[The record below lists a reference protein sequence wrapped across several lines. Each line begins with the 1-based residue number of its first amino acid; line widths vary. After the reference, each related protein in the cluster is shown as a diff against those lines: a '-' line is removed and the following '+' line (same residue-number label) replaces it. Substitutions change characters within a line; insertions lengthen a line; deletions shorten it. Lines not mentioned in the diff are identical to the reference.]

1 MIDELGTAAELSLE
15 SVVTVPVERLVL
27 DRFSPR
33 LIGSSQGMT
42 DEQIIVRLYTGEDL
56 SGLLQ
61 SIAANGYLDIEPL
74 IVAEEGDYLTVL
86 EGNRRLGAIRLFRE
100 PRLADRIFEEEGVR
114 ILLPVFPERQRG
126 GLDTVSVYRVANR
139 EDARSF
145 IGFKHINGAAKWES
159 YAKAIFAANWYRDGG
174 VSLKEIAKM
183 VGDQYNTV
191 KRMVNAIYV
200 LEQAEKENVFHLED
214 RMIPSYNFSHLYTA
228 LSRASYMKFLGL
240 DPAWSK
246 YDPNPEPVPKQ
257 NLPELGEVLRWIYGS
272 RENEIR
278 PVVGSQNPDI
288 EHLGEVLESD
298 EGLGIL
304 RGGGPLS
311 EAHASTLSVGRRF
324 SEALL
329 RARRE
334 GREASNNLRGFDIR
348 EGHLVAIA
356 EDILETVQALHG
368 RMKEKVQRMEKASE

>member
-1 MIDELGTAAELSLE
+1 MIDEFGTAAELPME
-15 SVVTVPVERLVL
+15 SVVTVPVERLAL
-27 DRFSPR
+27 DRFNPR
-33 LIGSSQGMT
+33 LIGSNREMT

-56 SGLLQ
+56 SELLQ
-61 SIAANGYLDIEPL
+61 SISANGYLDIEPL

-100 PRLADRIFEEEGVR
+100 PDLAERVFEEEGSGFPFQHFRNADGTVSTKFR
-114 ILLPVFPERQRG
+114 STGWRTEKTHDLLLGLNTLMASQNG
-126 GLDTVSVYRVANR
+126 GLMPRLFLR
-139 EDARSF
+139 Q
-145 IGFKHINGAAKWES
+145 
-159 YAKAIFAANWYRDGG
+159 WYPDGG

-183 VGDQYNTV
+183 VGDQHNTV

-246 YDPNPEPVPKQ
+246 YDPNPEPVPKE
-257 NLPELGEVLRWIYGS
+257 NLRELGEVLRWIYGS

-288 EHLGEVLESD
+288 EYLGEVLESD

-311 EAHASTLSVGRRF
+311 EAHASTISVGRRF

-334 GREASNNLRGFDIR
+334 GREAINNLRGFDIQ
-348 EGHLVAIA
+348 EGHLVAVA

-368 RMKEKVQRMEKASE
+368 RMKEKVQRTEKANE